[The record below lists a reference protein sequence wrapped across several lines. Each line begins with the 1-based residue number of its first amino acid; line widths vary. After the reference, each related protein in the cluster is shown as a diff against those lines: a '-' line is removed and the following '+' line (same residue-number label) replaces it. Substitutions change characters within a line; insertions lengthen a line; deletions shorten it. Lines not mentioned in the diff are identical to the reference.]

1 MQHQQHRASNMRPS
15 LGEGGEGGDAPLNT
29 DTRYVMLPSQVSQMY
44 LEGYGIAVSE
54 SKSTYWKL
62 TARANGARRLEGVYD
77 RLD

>member
-1 MQHQQHRASNMRPS
+1 VFQLCGS
-15 LGEGGEGGDAPLNT
+15 LKQVVDNAAQRWFWECLRQAKLGDAQNQ
-29 DTRYVMLPSQVSQMY
+29 MLVSQMY

-77 RLD
+77 RLE